1 MKNLFW
7 DRKITID
14 QVKDILKDPDHSQ
27 FIEVTALLLSR
38 TNEIKK
44 VFSEFLDKRVFCENW
59 RRIKAKMR
67 KNKWSDERIILWD
80 EVYKVLSKDLG
91 IKESRKET
99 THRHFETYRVG
110 KAIKEGRAKRGWNQ
124 KELARRAGVSQQ
136 LISFMER
143 GSLNFSFETLMKVTS
158 VLDLRFMIKS
168 KEHDL
173 SGNITETSAKG
184 GAIRHHDMI

>member
-7 DRKITID
+7 DRKIGLD
-14 QVKDILKDPDHSQ
+14 QVKDILKDPAHPR
-27 FIEVTALLLSR
+27 FVEYAALMLSR
-38 TNEIKK
+38 TNEIKR
-44 VFSEFLDKRVFCENW
+44 VFAEFLDKKVFCINW

-67 KNKWSDERIILWD
+67 RNKWNDERIILWD

-91 IKESRKET
+91 IKKSRKET
-99 THRHFETYRVG
+99 THRHYETYQVG
-110 KAIKEGRAKRGWNQ
+110 KVIKETRDKKGWSQ
-124 KELARRAGVSQQ
+124 KELARRARVSQQ

-158 VLDLRFMIKS
+158 ALGLQFAIKP

-173 SGNITETSAKG
+173 LGNITETSAKG
-184 GAIRHHDMI
+184 EN